1 MAERKSYRVLK
12 LFSAVAERR
21 SYRLLLLLSAETEW
35 ISYRELLLE
44 LLEELCKRSSEP
56 ERDLFGD
63 IEIYCEFVSVV
74 TKA

>member
-1 MAERKSYRVLK
+1 MAEWKSYGV
-12 LFSAVAERR
+12 
-21 SYRLLLLLSAETEW
+21 LLLSAKTEW

-44 LLEELCKRSSEP
+44 LLEELCERSSEP

-74 TKA
+74 TKV

>member
-1 MAERKSYRVLK
+1 M
-12 LFSAVAERR
+12 LFAAVAEWK
-21 SYRLLLLLSAETEW
+21 SYGVLLLSAKTEW

-44 LLEELCKRSSEP
+44 LLEELCERSSEP

-74 TKA
+74 TKV